1 MVDQQPNSNADVYAR
16 SDHKT
21 TVQTELERL
30 ENQLRTVHLALEIL
44 TGICATLPEPDAG
57 ETDEGGEGLEGE

>member
-1 MVDQQPNSNADVYAR
+1 MDQQPNSNTDVYAR

-21 TVQTELERL
+21 TVQTEVERL

-44 TGICATLPEPDAG
+44 TGTCATLPEPDAG
-57 ETDEGGEGLEGE
+57 ETGEGGEGLEGE